1 MSGRSYDGGNTENCL
16 EGELA
21 RELNDKSELA
31 GWRERGSPR
40 RGGRESSGHCSRS
53 DQLAWETEASFP
65 RNLGFFCPKG
75 AGKYGQI
82 PSRRFQ
88 RKNRRVLLEC

>member
-1 MSGRSYDGGNTENCL
+1 MEATQRRTAWKGSWL
-16 EGELA
+16 ES
-21 RELNDKSELA
+21 RNDKSELA

-75 AGKYGQI
+75 AGKH
-82 PSRRFQ
+82 
-88 RKNRRVLLEC
+88 N